1 MWHAI
6 VVTKLAEVAAFVVYD
21 ILIYY
26 CSIYMICIDF

>member
-6 VVTKLAEVAAFVVYD
+6 AVTKFAEVAAFVVND
-21 ILIYY
+21 MLIYY